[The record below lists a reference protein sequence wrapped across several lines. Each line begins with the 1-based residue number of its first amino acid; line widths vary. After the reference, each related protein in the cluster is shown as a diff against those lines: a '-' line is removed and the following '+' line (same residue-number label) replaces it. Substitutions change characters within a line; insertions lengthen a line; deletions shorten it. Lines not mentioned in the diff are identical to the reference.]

1 MSIDTNKW
9 DELLR
14 QTTGNYRVDNTDE
27 DIARFRKKL
36 FRFNFFR
43 FSFYTFNIFY
53 ASVAFGM
60 IVIGSYTGYKY
71 VYITHKKSNLSTPIL
86 TAPADTALKADT
98 LQKTGEPGSAILTP
112 KPYKTKK
119 PETQQK
125 IVSTCKTDTNKINS
139 ITPDTIKL
147 TVSDTIYKKVKV
159 VVHDTVKIK
168 KKRAKQLK

>member
-27 DIARFRKKL
+27 DIARFKKKL

-60 IVIGSYTGYKY
+60 MVIGGYSGYKY
-71 VYITHKKSNLSTPIL
+71 INNIHKKTS
-86 TAPADTALKADT
+86 APAHIIGVPADSTRQIDT
-98 LQKTGEPGSAILTP
+98 LSKIGTQKSTLTIKQSGHIHRQY
-112 KPYKTKK
+112 KPLNDLSKF
-119 PETQQK
+119 Q
-125 IVSTCKTDTNKINS
+125 TDTNKIKNF
-139 ITPDTIKL
+139 TPDTIKL

-159 VVHDTVKIK
+159 VVRDTVKIK
-168 KKRAKQLK
+168 KKKVKQLK